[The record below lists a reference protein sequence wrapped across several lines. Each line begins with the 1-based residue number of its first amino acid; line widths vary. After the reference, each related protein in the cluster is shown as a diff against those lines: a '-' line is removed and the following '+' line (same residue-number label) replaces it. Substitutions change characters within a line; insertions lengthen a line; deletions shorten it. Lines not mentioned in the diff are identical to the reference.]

1 MSWTKRQIVNQA
13 FDIIGMSSYTY
24 DLQPEQL
31 QSALRQLDAMMATWY
46 NKNIQLGYPIPN
58 SPEDADLDTESNVP
72 DRANEAIYMN
82 LAVRI
87 APNYGKQVM
96 RELKQ
101 AAWYAYQGL
110 LSKSAFPREMQFPD
124 TLPRGAGN
132 KPHRDWQSEYFDEPY
147 GPYQPWDK

>member
-1 MSWTKRQIVNQA
+1 MSWTKRQLVNQA

-31 QSALRQLDAMMATWY
+31 QSAMRQLDTMMATWY
-46 NKNIQLGYPIPN
+46 NKGVQLGYPLPN

-82 LAVRI
+82 LAIRI

-101 AAWYAYQGL
+101 AAFYAYQGL
-110 LSKSAFPREMQFPD
+110 LSISTFPKEMQYPE

-132 KPHRDWQSEYFDEPY
+132 KPYRWRDEYFDKPY
-147 GPYQPWDK
+147 GPYQPWDE

>member
-1 MSWTKRQIVNQA
+1 MSWTKRQLVNQA

-31 QSALRQLDAMMATWY
+31 QSALRQLDTMMATWY
-46 NKNIQLGYPIPN
+46 NRGVQLGYPIPT

-72 DRANEAIYMN
+72 DRANEAIYTN
-82 LAVRI
+82 LAIRI

-101 AAWYAYQGL
+101 AAFYAYQGV
-110 LSKSAFPREMQFPD
+110 LSIASLPNEMQYPE
-124 TLPRGAGN
+124 TLPKGSGN
-132 KPHRDWQSEYFDEPY
+132 KPYRWREEFFPIPY
-147 GPYQPWDK
+147 GPYQPWDE